1 MCLIG
6 LHRFSNANEV
16 IMILNISHED
26 MKKLKKSRL
35 KAVSQNRT
43 SRTAK
48 LSDKTLKKVF
58 KKFDKDH
65 DPKSLSA
72 DSVNI
77 DEHVKMNDNYMRTGW
92 YVPKKK

>member
-1 MCLIG
+1 
-6 LHRFSNANEV
+6 
-16 IMILNISHED
+16 MILNISHED

-35 KAVSQNRT
+35 KKVSQNRT
-43 SRTAK
+43 SRTTM

-65 DPKSLSA
+65 DPKSQSNDA
-72 DSVNI
+72 VNI